1 MDMLESEAANR
12 PPNEDLLRGIT
23 HKRFNNGRCITHRTD
38 KIRDLERRALDMRR
52 RIEDLDREIHNLERT
67 TALEV
72 EHEYITIRQQDKR
85 DIRLKHLSNA
95 DRRRDE
101 TERRLQH
108 TEHPRLTAERDEL
121 HLLLSC
127 IRIDIDFYRREWQRA
142 LLQHE

>member
-1 MDMLESEAANR
+1 MDMLRSEEAHR
-12 PPNEDLLRGIT
+12 PPNEDLLRGTT

-38 KIRDLERRALDMRR
+38 KIRDLELQALDMRR

-67 TALEV
+67 ISQEV
-72 EHEYITIRQQDKR
+72 EDEYFTIRQRDKR
-85 DIRLKHLSNA
+85 DVRLLPLSNA
-95 DRRRDE
+95 DKRRAE
-101 TERRLQH
+101 VERRLQH